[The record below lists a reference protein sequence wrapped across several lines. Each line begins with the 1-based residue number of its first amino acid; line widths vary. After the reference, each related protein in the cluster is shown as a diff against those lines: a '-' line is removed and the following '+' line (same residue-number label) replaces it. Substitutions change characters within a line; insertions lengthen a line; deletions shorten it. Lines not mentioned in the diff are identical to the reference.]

1 MTIKKEIKKSVWL
14 ITDKN
19 SLPIKSTEYRKL
31 IKDKSFPNNFICE
44 FEGKILVFLNF
55 IKDFTKTEFN
65 HNLIW
70 VGTKLYKFCNDE
82 TYEIA
87 NPDAVNVPHNIY
99 LGWSLGYYNFE
110 NFKSSAKKEK
120 KNKLLNIK
128 KIKL

>member
-87 NPDAVNVPHNIY
+87 NPEAVNASHNIY
-99 LGWSLGYYNFE
+99 LGWSLGHYNFKRTFE
-110 NFKSSAKKEK
+110 S
-120 KNKLLNIK
+120 
-128 KIKL
+128 